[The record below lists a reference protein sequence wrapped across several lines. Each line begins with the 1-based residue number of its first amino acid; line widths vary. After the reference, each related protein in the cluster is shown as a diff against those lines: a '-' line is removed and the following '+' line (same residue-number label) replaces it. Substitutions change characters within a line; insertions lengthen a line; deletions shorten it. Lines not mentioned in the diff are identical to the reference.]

1 MPNEENLRPFNERTE
16 SERRELARKGGIASG
31 KKRRQAKAMA
41 EVAEM
46 VATAKV
52 PNKNIKDML
61 KKCGIPAKEQNIQMA
76 VVMSMAMKAIK
87 GDARAARLYAEW
99 LEQATQNNG
108 QNNEIDILSAAFEG
122 LEEEL

>member
-52 PNKNIKDML
+52 PNKSIKDML
-61 KKCGIPAKEQNIQMA
+61 KQCGIPAKEQNIQTA